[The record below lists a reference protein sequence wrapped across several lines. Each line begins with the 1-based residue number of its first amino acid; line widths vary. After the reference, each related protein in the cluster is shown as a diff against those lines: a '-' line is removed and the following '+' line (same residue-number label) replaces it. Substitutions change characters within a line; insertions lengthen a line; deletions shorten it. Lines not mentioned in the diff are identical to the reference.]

1 MLVTIYGEP
10 IPQLRPRITT
20 VNGYARS
27 YDPTKSR
34 DYKDYIRL
42 AMAGKCYMMLGA
54 VVFKMDIYL
63 SIPKSFSK
71 KKTLLA
77 IEKQLLPTSRPDID
91 NVEKTVFD
99 ALKSVAW
106 KDDSQV
112 VETHIRKFYGE
123 QPRIELE
130 ITERS

>member
-10 IPQLRPRITT
+10 IPQLRPRFTT

-42 AMAGKCYMMLGA
+42 AVAGKCDMMLGA
-54 VVFKMDIYL
+54 VVFSMDIYL
-63 SIPKSFSK
+63 SIPKSFSD
-71 KKTLLA
+71 KKTRLA
-77 IEKQLLPTSRPDID
+77 IAKLVFPTSRPDID

-106 KDDSQV
+106 RDDSQV